1 MSKTITG
8 FLALVLATLLMDVVP
23 YAQEQVTVV
32 RRNGERVSGR
42 FEDWNRQ
49 TDAVYVRVTQADQRQ
64 FPMRDALV
72 IDVGGNAGN
81 LPANETQAA
90 QGADHVLVTRG
101 GELLRGRLVNIEGG
115 EGSAKPNEPR
125 SVTFQAGGER
135 RFRMSEVARIYLG
148 NYPQQPGSAGGDT
161 ATQLPA
167 GAIRVPANQQ
177 WTATNITVRRDDRVE
192 FSVRGE
198 IQLSAD
204 ANDKARAA
212 GSLTGRKA
220 ASSPAPEFLAGALI
234 GRVGGGVPFPIGNQ
248 TDPLPM
254 PGAGP
259 LWLGIN
265 DDVVGDNAGEFAV
278 TVRVIRGR

>member
-1 MSKTITG
+1 MGKTITG
-8 FLALVLATLLMDVVP
+8 FVVLALATVLIETVP

-32 RRNGERVSGR
+32 RRNGDRASGR

-49 TDAVYVRVTQADQRQ
+49 TDVVYVRVTQSDQRQ
-64 FPMRDALV
+64 FPMRDVLV
-72 IDVGGNAGN
+72 IDVGGSGTS
-81 LPANETQAA
+81 LPASETQAA
-90 QGADHVLVTRG
+90 QGGDHVLVTRG

-148 NYPQQPGSAGGDT
+148 NYPQQAGGGGGV

-167 GAIRVPANQQ
+167 GAIRVQANQQ
-177 WTATNITVRRDDRVE
+177 WTATNINVRRGDRVQ

-204 ANDKARAA
+204 ASDKAQAA
-212 GSLTGRKA
+212 GSLKGRKA
-220 ASSPAPEFLAGALI
+220 ANSPAPEFLAGALI

-248 TDPLPM
+248 SDPLPM
-254 PGAGP
+254 PDAGP